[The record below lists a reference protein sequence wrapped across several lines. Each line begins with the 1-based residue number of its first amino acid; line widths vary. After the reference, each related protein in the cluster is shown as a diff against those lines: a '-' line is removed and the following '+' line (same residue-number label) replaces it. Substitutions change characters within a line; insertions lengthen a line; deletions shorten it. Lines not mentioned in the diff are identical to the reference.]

1 MNGVPLF
8 LSTINLYPIAQR
20 YNKQRKDDPEV
31 QREIQK
37 LREIDRK
44 VKAHEMAHVSVGGP
58 YAGMPV
64 YSYVKGP
71 DGKLYAVAGEVPID
85 VSEERDP
92 EETVR
97 KMERVIAAALAPAD
111 PSPQDLKVAAVAS
124 VKLAKA
130 RHEIMQKKLKETY
143 GVLDFKT
150 YTERIF

>member
-1 MNGVPLF
+1 MNRISLF
-8 LSTINLYPIAQR
+8 LSSPSWHQISQY
-20 YNKQRKDDPEV
+20 YKQHAKDNPEV

-44 VKAHEMAHVSVGGP
+44 VKSHELAHLSAGGP

-124 VKLAKA
+124 MKLAKA
-130 RHEIMQKKLKETY
+130 RHEIMQKKLEETY
-143 GVLDFKT
+143 GVLNFKT
-150 YTERIF
+150 YTERFF